1 LQPSSASTPASSAAA
16 SLASSSSSSAA
27 AAAQQQPWHDS
38 QGALCIGELG
48 IGNTSAASALLAAL
62 SGAPPA
68 AVCGRG
74 TGAVQR
80 TRAPM
85 HACVCLHVRWALVC
99 RWGHVCRV
107 CRT

>member
-1 LQPSSASTPASSAAA
+1 
-16 SLASSSSSSAA
+16 
-27 AAAQQQPWHDS
+27 
-38 QGALCIGELG
+38 
-48 IGNTSAASALLAAL
+48 
-62 SGAPPA
+62 
-68 AVCGRG
+68 VCGRG